1 MPRLPPLPRLDW
13 SEEGA
18 PRAAEFGDVYFSDAG
33 GLAESE
39 HVFLQ
44 GTGLPDTWRGRDR
57 FAICELGFGS
67 GLNVLAAW
75 RAWKTTREPHAAL
88 HISSIEAFPLAR
100 DDAAR
105 ALARFPDVADLA
117 EALLARWP
125 VRAYAPQRI
134 WFEQDRFALTLFVG
148 EAEQVLAGMRG
159 AFDAWFLDGFAPAR
173 NPAMWTQKVFR
184 HVARLSAPGARAATF
199 SVAGDVRRGLEAV
212 GFEVAKKPGYGEKR
226 ERLEARLRPTLYL
239 AEKVARDSAPDE
251 GRSDKHAPE
260 QLDAPHAPTPS
271 PQGRGGG
278 AIYPYAAVYP
288 KRAAIIGA
296 GIAGAACA
304 QALVRRGVET
314 IVLEAAH
321 ELGAGASGNPA
332 GLVMPRLDRGPL
344 GELFLAAYLSAVAT
358 YEALGEFSACGV
370 EERAELSKQGQFF
383 HQLNDP
389 PLPEDWFVALSND
402 AVLHARA
409 GLVRPRAAIEKM
421 LRGAQ
426 VQFEAQVQSVERSGE
441 GWVLL
446 ADDGRAM
453 LKADAV
459 VLACGAALARFE
471 PASFLPIELSR
482 GQIEWGE
489 GPSSA
494 RALVRSNYVAPF
506 DNGVLFGATF
516 DKVDQTAGETPAV
529 QEARARNIAALRE
542 LAPEIADKL
551 DPAKLHSRASLR
563 ATTPDR
569 LPIAGHLPDA
579 PAWLAQYAAL
589 AHGRKIETV
598 SAPPAHAGIYVIGG
612 LGARGLTLAPLLGER
627 IASEICGEPA
637 PLSQFALDAIHPAR
651 FLHRALKR
659 R

>member
-1 MPRLPPLPRLDW
+1 MPRLPPLPRLEW

-39 HVFLQ
+39 HVFLK
-44 GTGLPDTWRGRDR
+44 GTDLPDAWRGRDR

-75 RAWKTTREPHAAL
+75 RAWKATREPHAAL

-100 DDAAR
+100 EDAAR

-148 EAEQVLAGMRG
+148 EAEQVLAGMQG
-159 AFDAWFLDGFAPAR
+159 EFDAWFLDGFAPSR
-173 NPAMWTQKVFR
+173 NPAMWTPEVFR
-184 HVARLSAPGARAATF
+184 HLARLSAPGARAATF
-199 SVAGDVRRGLEAV
+199 SVAGDVRRGLEAA
-212 GFEVAKKPGYGEKR
+212 GFEVAKKPGYGGKR
-226 ERLEARLRPTLYL
+226 ERLEARLQQASPLERLN
-239 AEKVARDSAPDE
+239 
-251 GRSDKHAPE
+251 
-260 QLDAPHAPTPS
+260 APHPPAPG
-271 PQGRGGG
+271 PQWGGG
-278 AIYPYAAVYP
+278 VFSIYPYAAAYP
-288 KRAAIIGA
+288 KRVAIIGA

-314 IVLEAAH
+314 IVLEAAL

-344 GELFLAAYLSAVAT
+344 GELFLAAYLNAVAT
-358 YEALGEFSACGV
+358 YEELGVFDACGV
-370 EERAELSKQGQFF
+370 EQRAEAGKDVTLFQ
-383 HQLNDP
+383 QLNDP
-389 PLPEDWFVALSND
+389 PLPEDWLIKLADDAAL
-402 AVLHARA
+402 HPRA
-409 GLVRPRAAIEKM
+409 GMVRPRAAIEGM

-426 VQFEAQVQSVERSGE
+426 VQFEADVQSLDRSGE
-441 GWVLL
+441 GWVLR
-446 ADDGRAM
+446 ADDGRAL

-459 VLACGAALARFE
+459 VLACGPALTRFE
-471 PASFLPIELSR
+471 PASFLPITLSR

-489 GPSSA
+489 GAAPA
-494 RALVRSNYVAPF
+494 RALVQGNYVAPF
-506 DNGVLFGATF
+506 EGGVLFGATF
-516 DKVDQTAGETPAV
+516 DKVDETDGETPAV
-529 QEARARNIAALRE
+529 EDARTRNIAALRG
-542 LAPEIADKL
+542 LAPQIADKL
-551 DPAKLHSRASLR
+551 DPTKLHSRASLR

-569 LPIAGHLPDA
+569 LPIAGLLPDA
-579 PAWLAQYAAL
+579 PTWLAQYAAL
-589 AHGRKIETV
+589 AHGRRIETDA
-598 SAPPAHAGIYVIGG
+598 APPAHAGVYVIGG
-612 LGARGLTLAPLLGER
+612 LGARGLTFAPLLGER